1 MVVDRRDRHEE
12 ALIAVFKTME
22 EWRLSNWISAR
33 LGPWQHR
40 QPEGTRQ
47 LPSELDKDVL
57 RVFAALFQKSGS
69 PQNYLW
75 RLREFYQATRDFRL
89 LTGLADAVVGHTAA
103 KVYPFLQGMD
113 SVFSEIREEATVDS
127 IVEQIETVR
136 RRVKTAVDRRALD
149 LLEAIVE
156 RRAAELLNQPG
167 PHAEKALAALRRAFR
182 GDGHQP
188 SGWSPGEP
196 RLMADLLASLGRIA
210 EPKLAAEQIRQLE
223 ALHDGAAAG
232 TLDRLHIADRRA
244 NCLWNYGRRDEAID
258 LLQAALDQYQAA
270 QGGVLPAHANDPLNS
285 FISYLQSRGHHA
297 RGEKILFEQL
307 EHPTNQQQVY
317 WLRQRLYQLYQDAI
331 ADDGGVSLG
340 RGLELYRAVQQKIQD
355 ELGTPDNNHRYNLIS
370 RLCGV
375 YRTAHDKKLE
385 GCVDDLRVFA
395 FKQLPE
401 VLKHQTNN
409 YQAIAGQVA
418 ETLHDLAGPRDGLAV
433 LVQQIEQEP
442 AWFRYGYDDGW
453 SRHGWRLAQWRAE
466 AKDLDRDL
474 QERLLKIV
482 LAELRWDLESRQSR
496 NRAIYY
502 RHNTYYWAEKEN
514 DFRQAAEE
522 VYAKRKTSGEAVKY
536 IADYLYRGLDHF
548 DRAIEMLFVAHSQKR
563 LDEEGQ
569 SKLVQFLHERGR
581 YGESITILQPL
592 TRLRPDNMQ
601 YRVWLMHAYFQ
612 TKRPAELLALL
623 KQTHDYFHQENRW
636 SEGPLAALA
645 HSCLE
650 NQLYQQSTAYY
661 EELIPLH
668 QRTHPRRG
676 IGEGTLSSYYGYMAS
691 AYAGLKNTAKA
702 ADAACGAI
710 VSWGPTHKN
719 RADALK
725 ALNQVLRAAPDLDRY
740 VAELDKQAE
749 QTKLRNP
756 IVRKALGMVYAE
768 RKEYDKAIAQLK
780 LALEVQPNDTET
792 HKELVACYDQ
802 QGDKQ
807 GAVRQ
812 LLASL
817 QLSRRDIEL
826 YKDLG
831 RRLGELNQPREME
844 RAYTSIVEMLA
855 HESESHALLAEIRQE
870 QDRWDDAIAHWRRV
884 AQIRALEPTGLLKL
898 AAAQIHQRQWDAAA
912 ETLRQLDGKG
922 WPSRFGDV
930 HSQVRQLERQ
940 IEENR
945 TR

>member
-1 MVVDRRDRHEE
+1 
-12 ALIAVFKTME
+12 
-22 EWRLSNWISAR
+22 
-33 LGPWQHR
+33 
-40 QPEGTRQ
+40 
-47 LPSELDKDVL
+47 
-57 RVFAALFQKSGS
+57 
-69 PQNYLW
+69 
-75 RLREFYQATRDFRL
+75 
-89 LTGLADAVVGHTAA
+89 
-103 KVYPFLQGMD
+103 
-113 SVFSEIREEATVDS
+113 
-127 IVEQIETVR
+127 
-136 RRVKTAVDRRALD
+136 
-149 LLEAIVE
+149 
-156 RRAAELLNQPG
+156 
-167 PHAEKALAALRRAFR
+167 
-182 GDGHQP
+182 
-188 SGWSPGEP
+188 
-196 RLMADLLASLGRIA
+196 
-210 EPKLAAEQIRQLE
+210 
-223 ALHDGAAAG
+223 
-232 TLDRLHIADRRA
+232 
-244 NCLWNYGRRDEAID
+244 
-258 LLQAALDQYQAA
+258 
-270 QGGVLPAHANDPLNS
+270 
-285 FISYLQSRGHHA
+285 
-297 RGEKILFEQL
+297 
-307 EHPTNQQQVY
+307 
-317 WLRQRLYQLYQDAI
+317 
-331 ADDGGVSLG
+331 
-340 RGLELYRAVQQKIQD
+340 
-355 ELGTPDNNHRYNLIS
+355 
-370 RLCGV
+370 
-375 YRTAHDKKLE
+375 
-385 GCVDDLRVFA
+385 
-395 FKQLPE
+395 
-401 VLKHQTNN
+401 
-409 YQAIAGQVA
+409 
-418 ETLHDLAGPRDGLAV
+418 
-433 LVQQIEQEP
+433 
-442 AWFRYGYDDGW
+442 
-453 SRHGWRLAQWRAE
+453 
-466 AKDLDRDL
+466 
-474 QERLLKIV
+474 V

-645 HSCLE
+645 HSCLD